1 MNRRMNAHLVRLL
14 LALYPRAWRDRYGAE
29 VVRLTEEL
37 IAAGETT
44 PAQGA
49 LNLASAAAAER
60 GRALADSR
68 RTAVAMAMAALVAV
82 AGSCYVA
89 AQVRPPG
96 PAATASARSAPPAPA
111 RLTGVA
117 CVFRT
122 SAPGGPVMVVGP
134 AEIKA
139 EIRAD
144 IKAGSRFSHVLLPV
158 RVVLPHGTARGQ
170 CVMLPAI
177 CRPGLV
183 KAPGAT
189 IKPGQCV
196 VAAPELPRR
205 MMILAG

>member
-1 MNRRMNAHLVRLL
+1 MSRRMNAHLVRLL

-37 IAAGETT
+37 IAA
-44 PAQGA
+44 
-49 LNLASAAAAER
+49 
-60 GRALADSR
+60 
-68 RTAVAMAMAALVAV
+68 

-96 PAATASARSAPPAPA
+96 PAAAASARGAPPAPA
-111 RLTGVA
+111 RLTRVA
-117 CVFRT
+117 CAFRT
-122 SAPGGPVMVVGP
+122 SAPGGPVVVAGR

-139 EIRAD
+139 EIRAG
-144 IKAGSRFSHVLLPV
+144 IKAGAQFSHVLLPV